1 MKYTVSICQG
11 TNCQNFLSEDL
22 FKHAKKLTIDSPY
35 IEIEKRHCMS
45 LCNKAPNL
53 TVVSEEGE
61 KEIYNEMDYQKIEA
75 LIKELKES

>member
-1 MKYTVSICQG
+1 MKYTISICQG

-22 FKHAKKLTIDSPY
+22 FKHAKKLTVGNPD

-53 TVVSEEGE
+53 TVVNEEGE
-61 KEIYNEMDYQKIEA
+61 KEIHSEIDYQKIEA
-75 LIKELKES
+75 LIRELKEG